1 MTPWADLS
9 QHDRAM
15 IGAAKRSDAVTVQG
29 PSGPVVATLIGWS
42 ARTRHP
48 VARVRYSTGSE
59 RTVPGRDVALI
70 EVYP

>member
-1 MTPWADLS
+1 MTPWADLP

-29 PSGPVVATLIGWS
+29 PNGLVVATLIGWTP
-42 ARTRHP
+42 RTRHP

-59 RTVPGRDVALI
+59 RTVPGHQVALI
-70 EVYP
+70 EGRP

>member
-1 MTPWADLS
+1 MTPWADLT

-29 PSGPVVATLIGWS
+29 PSGPVVATLIGWTP
-42 ARTRHP
+42 RTRHP

-59 RTVPGRDVALI
+59 RTVPGHQVALI
-70 EVYP
+70 GAYP